1 MLKKQIFYLVISF
14 FLVSILPCQAQ
25 TNETELFLVS
35 QKAFEDGFYDVA
47 IRYIEQFI
55 QSYPQTSKR
64 NEARLLLG
72 QCFFFKGQFLKA
84 FSIFQELS
92 SLPDYQDAASFWLGE
107 TYLKNKDY
115 PQARNLYKKILDL
128 YPRSDYAPQAAY
140 ALAWINFELNQFEES
155 EDKFKNFL
163 INYPQHPL
171 AEDAAFRIGECKYNL
186 SQYSKAI
193 QSFQSYIQMFPRSN
207 RLDQAHFY
215 IAESQYYLQEFQD
228 SIKSY
233 SIVDQETKSDRTRIL
248 SYIGIGWGHLRL
260 KQFTEAQKAFEQA
273 QKISA
278 ERKIAMEEPL
288 FGLATLYT
296 DNNDLEKALQTYQE
310 IITDHPQSTRLH
322 EAMLGKANILY
333 MNEKYNDAIEIYK
346 TVFSDSSKGTA
357 GTSIMEKAG
366 LGLAWTYL
374 KSGDASKAIET
385 FQTVISS
392 TANKIIKVSA
402 LTQIADAYQ
411 DLGQF
416 QQALNAYDTILQSY
430 PDTPYT
436 DYAQYRQG
444 IALLKLERVNSA
456 ILSFQSLQKN
466 FPQSRYLAEAGYYLG
481 IAHFNKGDWMIAKE
495 CMAKFIR
502 ELPADHQLQPDAHY
516 IMALCSQNLKE
527 HDEAMKTFRKIERVY
542 PHDTALIQ
550 KVRFGI
556 AKNFYEKGSIAE
568 ALKEFKL
575 IHYKY
580 PKTPIGLQA
589 LLWLGEYYTQT
600 RDFQN
605 AILYYEQI
613 INDYIDDTNRAEA
626 IFALGDIFYKKE
638 EYDKALTYFK
648 QITPNHGQSIYA
660 KAKLAIADTFA
671 QQLSPQIAVETY
683 ENIIKNSPEFS
694 REAYLKMADVHQRSD
709 EKDKAISAYHKA
721 LEAKQHQDIKTIS
734 DCEIRFAI
742 ADLLELSGKSQQ
754 AIDEYL
760 KIPYLYPTEIKWIVK
775 SYLRAARLFE
785 NKEDLENAKISY
797 EKIMSYPVE
806 ERAFAQERIDHINA
820 ALQQ

>member
-1 MLKKQIFYLVISF
+1 MKNKIIYLLIIF
-14 FLVSILPCQAQ
+14 FLISTFPCQAQ
-25 TNETELFLVS
+25 TSETELFLIS

-47 IRYIEQFI
+47 IRYIEQFT
-55 QSYPQTSKR
+55 QNYPQTSKR
-64 NEARLLLG
+64 NEAKLLLG
-72 QCFFFKGQFLKA
+72 QCYFFKGQFLKA
-84 FSIFQELS
+84 FGIFQELS
-92 SLPDYQDAASFWLGE
+92 SLPNYQDAASFWLGE

-115 PQARNLYKKILDL
+115 PQARNHYKKILDL
-128 YPRSDYAPQAAY
+128 HPRSDYAPQAAY
-140 ALAWINFELNQFEES
+140 ALAWIDFELNQFEEA
-155 EDKFKNFL
+155 EEKFKNFL
-163 INYPQHPL
+163 INYPQHAL

-186 SQYSKAI
+186 TQYSKAV
-193 QSFQSYIQMFPRSN
+193 QSFQSYIQTFSRSN

-215 IAESQYYLQEFQD
+215 IAESQYYLQEFQE

-233 SIVDQETKSDRTRIL
+233 GIVDRETKSDRTRIL
-248 SYIGIGWGHLRL
+248 SYIGIAWGHLRL

-273 QKISA
+273 QKISD
-278 ERKIAMEEPL
+278 EKKIVMEEPL
-288 FGLATLYT
+288 FGLATLYAES
-296 DNNDLEKALQTYQE
+296 NDLEKALQTYQK
-310 IITDHPQSTRLH
+310 IVTDHPQSTRLH
-322 EAMLGKANILY
+322 EALLGKANILY
-333 MNEKYNDAIEIYK
+333 MNERYDDAIEIYK
-346 TVFSDSSKGTA
+346 KVLSDPSKLITA
-357 GTSIMEKAG
+357 ASIIEKAG

-374 KSGDASKAIET
+374 KNGNAPKAIET
-385 FQTVISS
+385 FQSVISS
-392 TANKIIKVSA
+392 TTNKIIKVSA

-416 QQALNAYDTILQSY
+416 QQALNAYDTILQNY

-481 IAHFNKGDWMIAKE
+481 IAHFNKGDWLAAKE
-495 CMAKFIR
+495 CMTKFIR

-542 PHDTALIQ
+542 PHDITLTQ

-556 AKNFYEKGSIAE
+556 AKNLYEKGAIAD

-575 IHYKY
+575 IQYKY
-580 PKTPIGLQA
+580 PKTAVALQA

-605 AILYYEQI
+605 AILYYEQV
-613 INDYIDDTNRAEA
+613 INDYLSDPDRAEA
-626 IFALGDIFYKKE
+626 IFALGDIFYKKGD
-638 EYDKALTYFK
+638 YDKALTYFK
-648 QITPNHGQSIYA
+648 QITPLHGQSIYA

-671 QQLSPQIAVETY
+671 QQLSPQVAVETY

-694 REAYLKMADVHQRSD
+694 REAYLKMAEVYQRSD
-709 EKDKAISAYHKA
+709 EKDKAIMAYYKA
-721 LEAKQHQDIKTIS
+721 LEAKQNQDIRTIS

-742 ADLLELSGKSQQ
+742 ADLLELSGKPKQ

-785 NKEDLENAKISY
+785 NKEDLASARTSY

-806 ERAFAQERIDHINA
+806 ERAFAQERIDRINA
-820 ALQQ
+820 ELQQ